1 MYRLGGRIAIMSVTK
16 HHVMIKGVKDGLVFL
31 LNDACEWQI
40 LLKELQHK
48 LEKTHQQIL
57 TGPIIHVHVKLGS
70 REATEEQKEE
80 IRSVIRQKGNLL
92 IQSIESETSKEE
104 AAEESAVSMTTLKG
118 MIRSGQ
124 TLHNEGDL
132 LYLGDV
138 NPGGTITSTGNIYI
152 MGSLRGMAHAG
163 VDGDENA
170 IIAASHMRPTQ
181 LRIAGIISRPPDE
194 WGIDEAFME
203 FAYVKEGKMEID
215 KLHQLHRI
223 WPEPNLK

>member
-1 MYRLGGRIAIMSVTK
+1 MYRLGGRHAIMSVAK

-31 LNDACEWQI
+31 LNDACDWQE
-40 LLKELQHK
+40 LLQELQHK

-57 TGPIIHVHVKLGS
+57 TGPIIHVNVKLGN
-70 REATEEQKEE
+70 REATDEQKEE
-80 IRSVIRQKGNLL
+80 IRAVIKQKGNLL
-92 IQSIESETSKEE
+92 IQSIESEPPKVE
-104 AAEESAVSMTTLKG
+104 APPEPKVSMTTLRG

-138 NPGGTITSTGNIYI
+138 NPGGIITSTGNIYI

-163 VDGDENA
+163 LDGDEKA

-181 LRIAGIISRPPDE
+181 LRIAGVISRSPDE
-194 WGIDEAFME
+194 WGIEEAFME

-223 WPEPNLK
+223 WPDAPIK

>member
-1 MYRLGGRIAIMSVTK
+1 MSATK

-31 LNDACEWQI
+31 LNDACEWEA
-40 LLKELQHK
+40 LLQELQHK

-57 TGPIIHVHVKLGS
+57 TGPIVHVHVKLGS
-70 REATEEQKEE
+70 REVTEEQKEE
-80 IRSVIRQKGNLL
+80 IRAIIRQKGNLL
-92 IQSIESETSKEE
+92 IQSITSELKSQQGD
-104 AAEESAVSMTTLKG
+104 SGQSSSITTLKG

-124 TLHNEGDL
+124 TLHHEGDL

-138 NPGGTITSTGNIYI
+138 NPGGTIICTGNIYV

-163 VDGDENA
+163 VDGNEGA

-194 WGIDEAFME
+194 WGIEEAFME
-203 FAYVKEGKMEID
+203 FAYIKEGKMEID
-215 KLHQLHRI
+215 KLHHLHRLG
-223 WPEPNLK
+223 PEALLG

>member
-1 MYRLGGRIAIMSVTK
+1 MSVAK

-31 LNDACEWQI
+31 LNDACEWQD

-80 IRSVIRQKGNLL
+80 IRSVIKQKGNLL
-92 IQSIESETSKEE
+92 IQSIESEPRKEVVVE
-104 AAEESAVSMTTLKG
+104 PAARMSTLRG

-124 TLHNEGDL
+124 TLHHEGDL

-163 VDGDENA
+163 IDGDDKA

-181 LRIAGIISRPPDE
+181 LRIAGIISRSPDE
-194 WGIDEAFME
+194 WGIEEAFME
-203 FAYVKEGKMEID
+203 FAYVKDGKMEID

-223 WPEPNLK
+223 SPDSNLKL

>member
-1 MYRLGGRIAIMSVTK
+1 MSVAK

-31 LNDACEWQI
+31 LNDACDWQD

-80 IRSVIRQKGNLL
+80 IRSVIKQKGNLL
-92 IQSIESETSKEE
+92 IQSIESEPRKEVVVE
-104 AAEESAVSMTTLKG
+104 PAARMSTLRG

-124 TLHNEGDL
+124 TLHHEGDL

-163 VDGDENA
+163 IDGDDKA

-181 LRIAGIISRPPDE
+181 LRIAGIISRSPDE

-203 FAYVKEGKMEID
+203 FAYVKDGKMEID

-223 WPEPNLK
+223 SPDSNLKL

>member
-1 MYRLGGRIAIMSVTK
+1 MSVAK

-31 LNDACEWQI
+31 LNDACDWQE
-40 LLKELQHK
+40 LLQELQHK

-57 TGPIIHVHVKLGS
+57 TGPIIHVNVKLGN
-70 REATEEQKEE
+70 RVATDEQKEE
-80 IRSVIRQKGNLL
+80 IRAVIKKKGNLL
-92 IQSIESETSKEE
+92 IQSIESEPPKVE
-104 AAEESAVSMTTLKG
+104 APPEPKVSMTTLRG

-138 NPGGTITSTGNIYI
+138 NPGGIITSTGNIYI

-163 VDGDENA
+163 LDGDEKA

-181 LRIAGIISRPPDE
+181 LRIAGVISRSPDE
-194 WGIDEAFME
+194 WGIEEAFME

-223 WPEPNLK
+223 WPDAPIK

>member
-1 MYRLGGRIAIMSVTK
+1 MYRLGGRHSIMSVAK

-31 LNDACEWQI
+31 LNDACDWQD

-80 IRSVIRQKGNLL
+80 IRSVIKQKGNLL
-92 IQSIESETSKEE
+92 IQSIESEPRKEVVVE
-104 AAEESAVSMTTLKG
+104 PAARMSTLRG

-124 TLHNEGDL
+124 TLHHEGDL

-163 VDGDENA
+163 IDGDDKA

-181 LRIAGIISRPPDE
+181 LRIAGIISRSPDE
-194 WGIDEAFME
+194 WGIEEAFME
-203 FAYVKEGKMEID
+203 FAYVKDGKMEID

-223 WPEPNLK
+223 SPDSNLKL

>member
-1 MYRLGGRIAIMSVTK
+1 MSVAK

-31 LNDACEWQI
+31 LNDACDWQD

-80 IRSVIRQKGNLL
+80 IRSVIKQKGNLL
-92 IQSIESETSKEE
+92 IQSIESEPRKEAVVE
-104 AAEESAVSMTTLKG
+104 PAARMSALKG

-124 TLHNEGDL
+124 TLHHEGDL

-163 VDGDENA
+163 IDGDDKA

-181 LRIAGIISRPPDE
+181 LRIAGIISRSPDE
-194 WGIDEAFME
+194 WGIEEAFME
-203 FAYVKEGKMEID
+203 FAYVKDGKMEID

-223 WPEPNLK
+223 WPDSNFKL

>member
-1 MYRLGGRIAIMSVTK
+1 MSVSK

-31 LNDACEWQI
+31 LNDACEWEI
-40 LLKELQHK
+40 LLQELQHK

-57 TGPIIHVHVKLGS
+57 TGPIIHVHVKLGN
-70 REATEEQKEE
+70 REVTEEHKEE
-80 IRSVIRQKGNLL
+80 IRAIIRQKGNLL
-92 IQSIESETSKEE
+92 IQSIESELPSIQDTEE
-104 AAEESAVSMTTLKG
+104 PAVSITTLKG
-118 MIRSGQ
+118 IVRSGQ
-124 TLHNEGDL
+124 TLHHEGDL

-138 NPGGTITSTGNIYI
+138 NPGGTIMCTGNIYV

-163 VDGDENA
+163 VGGDENA

-194 WGIDEAFME
+194 WGIEEAFME
-203 FAYVKEGKMEID
+203 FAYIKEGKMEID

-223 WPEPNLK
+223 VPESMMG

>member
-1 MYRLGGRIAIMSVTK
+1 MSASK

-31 LNDACEWQI
+31 LNDTCEWQDV
-40 LLKELQHK
+40 LQELKHK

-57 TGPIIHVHVKLGS
+57 TGPIIHVSIKLGS

-80 IRSVIRQKGNLL
+80 IRAVIKQKGNLL
-92 IQSIESETSKEE
+92 IQSIESEPPKDA
-104 AAEESAVSMTTLKG
+104 AAELSAAPMTTLRG

-132 LYLGDV
+132 LFLGDV
-138 NPGGTITSTGNIYI
+138 NPGGIITATGNIYI

-163 VDGDENA
+163 TEGDEEA
-170 IIAASHMRPTQ
+170 IVAASHMRPTQ

-203 FAYVKEGKMEID
+203 FAYIKEGKMEID

-223 WPEPNLK
+223 RPDSPIKTAEPIQG

>member
-1 MYRLGGRIAIMSVTK
+1 MSVAK

-31 LNDACEWQI
+31 LNDACEWQD

-80 IRSVIRQKGNLL
+80 IRSVIKQKGNLL
-92 IQSIESETSKEE
+92 IQSIESEPRKE
-104 AAEESAVSMTTLKG
+104 AAVEPAAQMSTLKG

-124 TLHNEGDL
+124 TLHHEGDL

-163 VDGDENA
+163 IDGDDKA

-181 LRIAGIISRPPDE
+181 LRIAGIISRSPDE
-194 WGIDEAFME
+194 WGIEEAFME
-203 FAYVKEGKMEID
+203 FAYVKDGKMEID

-223 WPEPNLK
+223 WPDSNFK